1 MIVCNVDP
9 FVAFT
14 VPKMGAVI
22 DPQELAMHV
31 GAADHVPLVVQVR
44 IADAEIV

>member
-14 VPKMGAVI
+14 VPKRRSAIV
-22 DPQELAMHV
+22 PQEFAMHV
-31 GAADHVPLVVQVR
+31 GAADHVPETVHVT
-44 IADAEIV
+44 IADVDSI

>member
-22 DPQELAMHV
+22 VPQELAMHV
-31 GAADHVPLVVQVR
+31 GEADHVPETVHVT
-44 IADAEIV
+44 IADVDSV